1 MSQSTRKT
9 ILILNTAKCL
19 RMPKKRTKKAE
30 PKKNIL
36 LGNPI
41 FFLICRMNYERF
53 DIKGQI
59 FQIVTLPDGTKL
71 ELDEM
76 IPKLI
81 LTHSIKWNVGGK

>member
-1 MSQSTRKT
+1 
-9 ILILNTAKCL
+9 
-19 RMPKKRTKKAE
+19 MPKKRTKKDE

-41 FFLICRMNYERF
+41 FFLICGMNYERF

-59 FQIVTLPDGTKL
+59 FQVVTLPNGITL

-76 IPKLI
+76 ITKLI
-81 LTHSIKWNVGGK
+81 LTSSIKWKLM